1 MTDILFR
8 TDSHIFSY
16 RVTGVCIQND
26 SVLLQKPTGDD
37 GFAFP
42 GGHVAFGETNEE
54 TLRLGRQAMPPDLPV
69 LCRHD

>member
-26 SVLLQKPTGDD
+26 SVLAAKAD
-37 GFAFP
+37 
-42 GGHVAFGETNEE
+42 
-54 TLRLGRQAMPPDLPV
+54 R
-69 LCRHD
+69 

>member
-42 GGHVAFGETNEE
+42 AAMSRSARRTKRRCDASFGRKSAPKSLWEI
-54 TLRLGRQAMPPDLPV
+54 
-69 LCRHD
+69 

>member
-26 SVLLQKPTGDD
+26 SVLLQSRPVTTALPFRAAMSRSARRTKRRCD
-37 GFAFP
+37 AS
-42 GGHVAFGETNEE
+42 FGRKSAPKSLWEI
-54 TLRLGRQAMPPDLPV
+54 
-69 LCRHD
+69 

>member
-26 SVLLQKPTGDD
+26 G
-37 GFAFP
+37 
-42 GGHVAFGETNEE
+42 VAAAKAD
-54 TLRLGRQAMPPDLPV
+54 R
-69 LCRHD
+69 